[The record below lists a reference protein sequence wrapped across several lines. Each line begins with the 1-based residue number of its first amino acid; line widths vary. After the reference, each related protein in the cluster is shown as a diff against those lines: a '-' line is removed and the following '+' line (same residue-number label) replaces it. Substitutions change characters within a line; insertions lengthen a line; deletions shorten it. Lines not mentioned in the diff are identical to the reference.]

1 MQIWKLLFYAQNTMC
16 FVTITFTNH
25 WSFLSMVHKKFD
37 HYHSMAQLLITL
49 HEYSSPAYLPNWQSS
64 PKVEKMHIKYKFYNL
79 LQIFRNLYIM
89 GSVEVN
95 KEFCI
100 TLSTFQR
107 RLNPTFTTETKILY
121 SLYNLLKD
129 LHCRN
134 QSLSFCVSYKP
145 MLY

>member
-1 MQIWKLLFYAQNTMC
+1 MLKIPCLYYPSHSLIIFFSFNGSYKIWSL
-16 FVTITFTNH
+16 
-25 WSFLSMVHKKFD
+25 SFNATTTQ
-37 HYHSMAQLLITL
+37 HYTRIQLPRIL
-49 HEYSSPAYLPNWQSS
+49 HLRNGQPS
-64 PKVEKMHIKYKFYNL
+64 PKDEKMHLYKLYDL
-79 LQIFRNLYIM
+79 LQIFRNPCIM

-107 RLNPTFTTETKILY
+107 RLNPSFTTETKLLY